1 MIKISFE
8 ITDESFSEIK
18 ELIDNFKKDGFT
30 EEDAY
35 RVIFEMGVKAY
46 KIERDNPD
54 ESDLRR
60 QLISMASQYAAMKF
74 KNFQLMRDNQTLE
87 IRLQGYKAE
96 NAHLKRMLGIR
107 VDEG

>member
-8 ITDESFSEIK
+8 ITDESFIEIK
-18 ELIDNFKKDGFT
+18 ELIDNFKKNGFT
-30 EEDAY
+30 KEDAY

>member
-107 VDEG
+107 VDEE